1 VVSEASLGMRIQ
13 DLRIFDFKAKDT
25 KKIFQMVIMVNKN
38 GNGYRNAFLNYQ
50 RGFAIRIQYKQA
62 LINI

>member
-1 VVSEASLGMRIQ
+1 VVSKASLGMRIQ

-38 GNGYRNAFLNYQ
+38 GKGCNHSSYYLQLQTFIHPYIAQ
-50 RGFAIRIQYKQA
+50 Q
-62 LINI
+62 